1 MDTKK
6 IGAFLKQ
13 CRKEK
18 NLTQEQLAEKF
29 GVSARTV
36 SRWETGSNM
45 PDLSILVEL
54 ADYYDIEIKEL
65 LDGER
70 SSTMNKEMKETLN
83 KVADYED
90 WVKQK
95 ALKAGNL
102 AFASVFLISVGAII
116 IQLLLAVNL
125 RLVLGETLI
134 ALVGGIVYAFIMVH
148 NGIWDKG
155 LSAREALWRDFLTSV
170 ICAGIFSVFY
180 GICLRRMGATE
191 KQTIYFALLFLGG
204 ITIVAFI
211 VLRVLSYFNRNRR
224 RISVNGEQRDIPTTK
239 TGSTKI
245 YNAKDIVE
253 AGRIIELLKEQGIV
267 AFSQEAGA
275 SVAMHGAPRFG
286 MYGVDVLVEGD
297 EAKKAIQIIEA
308 ADDSQNK
315 EKF

>member
-13 CRKEK
+13 CRKEN

-102 AFASVFLISVGAII
+102 AF
-116 IQLLLAVNL
+116 
-125 RLVLGETLI
+125 
-134 ALVGGIVYAFIMVH
+134 
-148 NGIWDKG
+148 
-155 LSAREALWRDFLTSV
+155 
-170 ICAGIFSVFY
+170 
-180 GICLRRMGATE
+180 
-191 KQTIYFALLFLGG
+191 
-204 ITIVAFI
+204 
-211 VLRVLSYFNRNRR
+211 
-224 RISVNGEQRDIPTTK
+224 
-239 TGSTKI
+239 
-245 YNAKDIVE
+245 
-253 AGRIIELLKEQGIV
+253 
-267 AFSQEAGA
+267 SQETGA
-275 SVAMHGAPRFG
+275 SVAMHGAPGFG

-308 ADDSQNK
+308 ADDSQSK